1 MSSCRFE
8 EIEAYVFDELG
19 PPRAALVREH
29 LAGCPACAAE
39 LQALSAER
47 SLFAARAG
55 HVRATEPLPSF
66 AEILARPRAEVIP
79 LWRRWVVS
87 AGIGLPAAAAMVAGV
102 FVASSDSGV
111 SGRLA
116 EGPLESPP
124 EFSCYEGKPTGRG
137 DREDMLDQAL
147 AQTEGEYRACLLAT
161 PPEGPTQL
169 SPSST
174 QDALATPMVQESQC
188 VSSMSVTSASLRP

>member
-1 MSSCRFE
+1 MSGCSFE
-8 EIEAYVFDELG
+8 DIEAYVFDELG
-19 PPRAALVREH
+19 PARAAAVREH

-39 LQALSAER
+39 LRALSAER
-47 SLFAARAG
+47 SLFAARAE

-66 AEILARPRAEVIP
+66 AEILARPRGEVIP

-87 AGIGLPAAAAMVAGV
+87 VGIGLPAAAAMVAGV
-102 FVASSDSGV
+102 FVASSDGGV

-137 DREDMLDQAL
+137 DSADMLDRAL
-147 AQTEGEYRACLLAT
+147 AQTEGAYRACLMAT
-161 PPEGPTQL
+161 PPEGPTRL
-169 SPSST
+169 SST
-174 QDALATPMVQESQC
+174 PTQATLATPAVQAEQC
-188 VSSMSVTSASLRP
+188 VSSTPVTRASLRP